1 MQYTEDVDMAHG
13 QPSFRA
19 VFHMSHVIIVAIFKC
34 AKLEGKLVKRHMHK
48 LDFSKLLELLSLAHE
63 RISLEVFKLV
73 LEFYIS

>member
-19 VFHMSHVIIVAIFKC
+19 VFHMSNVIIVAIFKC
-34 AKLEGKLVKRHMHK
+34 AMLEGTLVKRHMQK
-48 LDFSKLLELLSLAHE
+48 LDFRNLLKLLSPARE

-73 LEFYIS
+73 LEFYII